1 MDQKRKLKN
10 CLKNIVLGALFLVQ
24 MLGQDFQKKTS
35 ISNFK
40 INVLFFFK
48 KEPEKK
54 TFQKKKIIHPFKN
67 FKREKRLKNKF
78 KHWLNPL
85 ITIQNGGKNRL

>member
-24 MLGQDFQKKTS
+24 MLGQDFFQKKTS

-40 INVLFFFK
+40 INLLFFFK

-54 TFQKKKIIHPFKN
+54 TFQKKN
-67 FKREKRLKNKF
+67 
-78 KHWLNPL
+78 NPP
-85 ITIQNGGKNRL
+85 I

>member
-40 INVLFFFK
+40 INLLFFLK
-48 KEPEKK
+48 KN
-54 TFQKKKIIHPFKN
+54 QKKKHFK
-67 FKREKRLKNKF
+67 KK
-78 KHWLNPL
+78 
-85 ITIQNGGKNRL
+85 

>member
-24 MLGQDFQKKTS
+24 TLGQDFQKKTS

-40 INVLFFFK
+40 INLLFFFK
-48 KEPEKK
+48 RTRKK
-54 TFQKKKIIHPFKN
+54 TFQKKN
-67 FKREKRLKNKF
+67 
-78 KHWLNPL
+78 NPP
-85 ITIQNGGKNRL
+85 I